1 MYKSKKRV
9 DSPPYWKKK
18 LQQKNRPEFFVVCV
32 AATVLYANL
41 HKFAFHYV
49 AKRKEWNLGIMNTY
63 CS

>member
-1 MYKSKKRV
+1 MYKSNKRV
-9 DSPPYWKKK
+9 DSPPYCKKN
-18 LQQKNRPEFFVVCV
+18 LQKNRPGFFVVCV

>member
-1 MYKSKKRV
+1 MYKSNKRV
-9 DSPPYWKKK
+9 DSPPFCKKK
-18 LQQKNRPEFFVVCV
+18 NQQKNRPEFFVVCV